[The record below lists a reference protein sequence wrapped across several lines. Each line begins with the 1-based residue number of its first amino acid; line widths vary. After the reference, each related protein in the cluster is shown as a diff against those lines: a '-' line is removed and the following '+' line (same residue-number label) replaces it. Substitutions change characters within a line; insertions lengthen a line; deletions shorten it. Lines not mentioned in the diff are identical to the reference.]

1 MIFIE
6 EAADGRQGRTA
17 NGGGFLFPGGRDGKI
32 EAKML
37 CSRGG
42 AAVCAEKR

>member
-17 NGGGFLFPGGRDGKI
+17 NGGGFLSSP
-32 EAKML
+32 EEEM
-37 CSRGG
+37 
-42 AAVCAEKR
+42 